1 MRRPKPHQVVLVVGV
16 VAALGA
22 LASGVVPRFTKWHDN
37 SSVSREVF
45 FNVPEPIYW
54 LFYAT
59 VAVMLVLCAALIAT
73 RVQNY
78 ERGGPDDRRT
88 TKKNVHRRL
97 RDFRSGV
104 WMRTLMRDP
113 AAGMMHSFIYFG
125 FLVLFVVTV
134 VLEIDHQL
142 PESLKF
148 LHGHTY
154 QAYSFRS
161 FGSSPKK

>member
-1 MRRPKPHQVVLVVGV
+1 ML
-16 VAALGA
+16 AALGA
-22 LASGVVPRFTKWHDN
+22 LASGIIPRFTEWHDD
-37 SSVSREVF
+37 SPVAREVF
-45 FNVPEPIYW
+45 INVPDPIYW

-78 ERGGPDDRRT
+78 QRGGPDDRRT

-97 RDFRSGV
+97 RDFRAGV

-125 FLVLFVVTV
+125 FLLSYLQCIF
-134 VLEIDHQL
+134 Q
-142 PESLKF
+142 
-148 LHGHTY
+148 
-154 QAYSFRS
+154 
-161 FGSSPKK
+161 